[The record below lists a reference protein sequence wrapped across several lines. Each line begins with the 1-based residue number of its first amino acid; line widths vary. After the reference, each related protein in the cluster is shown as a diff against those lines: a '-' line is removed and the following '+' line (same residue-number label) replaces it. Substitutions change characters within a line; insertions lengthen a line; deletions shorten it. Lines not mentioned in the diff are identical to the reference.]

1 MSGGRGKT
9 ALLAAGGT
17 GGHLFPALSLRE
29 ALLKRGW
36 RVAIATDKRAGTYIS
51 GVPAE
56 DFSAIEAAT
65 ISAVNPLKAAI
76 SVMKLGRGVLQS
88 RRLIKRL
95 SADVVVG
102 FGGYPTVPPVLA
114 ARSLSVPALV
124 HEQNAVLGRANRLL
138 LKAGAALATGFPD
151 PKGAEAARR
160 RVFTGNPVRAAVLE
174 AAERGYAPLEEGGKL
189 NLLVFGGSQGA
200 RFFSEILP
208 EALRRLPQE
217 LRARIALVQQCRP
230 EDLEGVRAAYAELG
244 VSADLEAFFQDMPAR
259 IAAAHLV
266 VSRAGASTV
275 SELAVIGRP
284 AILVPLPHALDQDQS
299 ANARLLD
306 DIGGGWL
313 TEQKDL
319 GPEKLASMLADLI
332 ARPDRLAEA
341 AAAARRAGRP
351 DGAER
356 LADEVEALRERGIQS

>member
-1 MSGGRGKT
+1 MSGGSGKT

-36 RVAIATDKRAGTYIS
+36 RVAIATDKRAGAYIS

-65 ISAVNPLKAAI
+65 ITAGNPLKAAI

-88 RRLIKRL
+88 RKIISRLK
-95 SADVVVG
+95 ADIVVG
-102 FGGYPTVPPVLA
+102 FGGYPTVPPLVA
-114 ARSLSVPALV
+114 ARSLGVAALV
-124 HEQNAVLGRANRLL
+124 HEQNAVLGRANRFL

-151 PKGAEAARR
+151 PKGAEAAKKV
-160 RVFTGNPVRAAVLE
+160 VFTGNPVRAMVLA
-174 AAERGYAPLEEGGKL
+174 AAERPYEPLGSEGKFH
-189 NLLVFGGSQGA
+189 LLVFGGSQGA
-200 RFFSEILP
+200 RVFSELVPQAVRLMP
-208 EALRRLPQE
+208 EE
-217 LRARIALVQQCRP
+217 LRARLDLVQQCRP
-230 EDLEGVRAAYAELG
+230 EDLEAARADYAAAG
-244 VSADLEAFFQDMPAR
+244 ITPDLEPFFGDLPGR

-266 VSRAGASTV
+266 ISRAGASTV

-284 AILVPLPHALDQDQS
+284 AILVPLPHALDQDQA

-313 TEQKDL
+313 MEQKTL
-319 GPEKLASMLADLI
+319 TPEKLASTLADLI

-341 AAAARRAGRP
+341 AAAARKAGRP

-356 LADEVEALRERGIQS
+356 LADAVEALSERGIQS